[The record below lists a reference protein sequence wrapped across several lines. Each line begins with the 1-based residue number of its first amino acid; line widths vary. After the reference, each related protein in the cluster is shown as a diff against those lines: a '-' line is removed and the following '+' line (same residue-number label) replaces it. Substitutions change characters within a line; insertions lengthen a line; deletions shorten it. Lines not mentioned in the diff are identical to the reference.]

1 MKLLLSIV
9 TAASLCTAYGQG
21 TFEAIQ
27 GFNNTSPSFWDGT
40 AGGTFTVT
48 NHITVT
54 ALGAF
59 DYLFGLN
66 SGTIEVGLWDSTGA
80 LIASSTISSTNAVVN
95 ETRYQPINPVS
106 LDPNHTYSMGAFST
120 NGTIFLDI
128 AAAALG
134 SSITN
139 APEIVLGNSARFEGG
154 FAAPIAVTNT
164 PGALYLGANFEA
176 QSTTPEPATGLLAGL
191 AGLLVAGYRF
201 SRARK

>member
-1 MKLLLSIV
+1 MKLLLSIF
-9 TAASLCTAYGQG
+9 TAAAIGTAYGQG

-48 NHITVT
+48 NPVTVT

-66 SGTIEVGLWDSTGA
+66 SGTIQVGLWDSTGA
-80 LIASSTISSTNAVVN
+80 LIASSMISSTNPPVN
-95 ETRYQPINPVS
+95 QSRYQPINPVV
-106 LDPNHTYSMGAFST
+106 LNPNQTYSMGAFST
-120 NGTIFLDI
+120 NGTIFLNI
-128 AAAALG
+128 ASPALG

-154 FAAPIAVTNT
+154 FAAPTAVTNT
-164 PGALYLGANFEA
+164 PGSLYLGANFEIQGA
-176 QSTTPEPATGLLAGL
+176 VPEPATGLLAGL
-191 AGLLVAGYRF
+191 AGLLLAAYRF
-201 SRARK
+201 CRARK